1 MKNIDLNNIFSESDC
16 IPEQVL
22 FDYQDNKLSS
32 KNKYIVEKHI
42 ANCEICSDALEGL
55 ALINNR
61 NKIKKSIKFI
71 NTSID
76 KHTFQKKQKT
86 ISISMPI
93 KLAIAAT
100 IAILI
105 GISFLFTQYLRN
117 HNEKILAE
125 NNITKS
131 VNKDKEN
138 IEYSPVSFI
147 DSETTTE
154 KRIENIKY
162 FKKVSEKKPNIP
174 LTFESEKVI
183 DLSMPEIIDQPKRE
197 LTGDKLD
204 ITTTTNNAIV
214 YKDDLAKNIDA
225 IKSTTLEENSND
237 KEVNDIQI
245 DNDLNGGLSGKDEVL
260 NSKVENKKP
269 DKKKITKI
277 SEIISGYTKQS
288 ESNKPNAPS
297 TNETSIIT
305 NETFNLALEKFNAK
319 DYNAAKQLFAQI
331 LINDN
336 SNYNALYYKSLCSF
350 YLEEIDMA
358 ITGFKE
364 VLKIKNGAY
373 LDNTKWYMALAL
385 IKKGEKKE
393 AKKILEEIIKST
405 SPFKINA
412 EQKIKEI

>member
-16 IPEQVL
+16 IPEQIL

-55 ALINNR
+55 ALITNR
-61 NKIKKSIKFI
+61 NKIKKSIKYI
-71 NTSID
+71 NSSID

-105 GISFLFTQYLRN
+105 GISFLFTQYLRK
-117 HNEKILAE
+117 HHDKILAE
-125 NNITKS
+125 NHIKEST
-131 VNKDKEN
+131 NKDKN
-138 IEYSPVSFI
+138 NLDNLPVSVI
-147 DSETTTE
+147 DSETIKE
-154 KRIENIKY
+154 KTPQNNKY
-162 FKKVSEKKPNIP
+162 FKKTLEYKH
-174 LTFESEKVI
+174 TFPVI
-183 DLSMPEIIDQPKRE
+183 SNREEENDFSIPEIINQPKRE
-197 LTGDKLD
+197 LTGDNLD
-204 ITTTTNNAIV
+204 FTITTNNSIV
-214 YKDDLAKNIDA
+214 YKDDFAKNIDS
-225 IKSTTLEENSND
+225 IKTIPLEENIND
-237 KEVNDIQI
+237 KEAKNIQNDA
-245 DNDLNGGLSGKDEVL
+245 DLSSGISGKDEAVY
-260 NSKVENKKP
+260 SKVENKKP

-277 SEIISGYTKQS
+277 SEIIGGYTKQN
-288 ESNKPNAPS
+288 ESNRPNAPA

-305 NETFNLALEKFNAK
+305 NETFNLALEKFNTK
-319 DYNAAKQLFAQI
+319 DYITAKQLFNQI

-336 SNYNALYYKSLCSF
+336 SNYNALYYKSVCSF
-350 YLEEIDMA
+350 NLEETDDA
-358 ITGFKE
+358 LNGFNE
-364 VLKIKNGAY
+364 VLKIEKGAY
-373 LDNTKWYMALAL
+373 FDNAKWYKALAL
-385 IKKGEKKE
+385 IKKGEQKE